1 MSGLVGRYL
10 RAFGAFWYDF
20 LVGDRPEL
28 FVGSI
33 AALAATGL
41 AIHAGLAPDVG
52 GLLLTVLVVS
62 LAALSLWL
70 ASTQRN
76 GGAT

>member
-1 MSGLVGRYL
+1 MRFL

-33 AALAATGL
+33 AALALTWI
-41 AIHAGLAPDVG
+41 AIGAGLDPAAAGV
-52 GLLLTVLVVS
+52 LLAVTL
-62 LAALSLWL
+62 LALGWLSLVI
-70 ASTQRN
+70 
-76 GGAT
+76 ATRRQG

>member
-1 MSGLVGRYL
+1 MRYL

-33 AALAATGL
+33 VVLALVWAAIRAGL
-41 AIHAGLAPDVG
+41 DAGLAGWVLTAAILIVG
-52 GLLLTVLVVS
+52 GLGVLT
-62 LAALSLWL
+62 
-70 ASTQRN
+70 ASRPRR
-76 GGAT
+76 